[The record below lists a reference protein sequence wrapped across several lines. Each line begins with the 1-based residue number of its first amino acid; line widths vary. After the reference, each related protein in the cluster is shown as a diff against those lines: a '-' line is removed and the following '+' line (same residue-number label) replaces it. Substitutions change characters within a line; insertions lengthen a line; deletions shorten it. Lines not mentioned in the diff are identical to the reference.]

1 MVDRESIC
9 SCRQCACTHPGSQPC
24 LHAGDLRLAIPVFN
38 CERKDRCIVETRRL
52 YPSPHI
58 LYMSEPHTH
67 SITVSEP
74 AVVTQV

>member
-1 MVDRESIC
+1 M
-9 SCRQCACTHPGSQPC
+9 QAMC
-24 LHAGDLRLAIPVFN
+24 LYTPRLATLSACRGSPLSYIPVFN

-52 YPSPHI
+52 YQSPHI